1 MRGREWT
8 FKEKK
13 KKLYSVSLISF
24 TFQIFHRVLTII
36 LERKKIQPSGL
47 KLA

>member
-13 KKLYSVSLISF
+13 IALFSFLISF
-24 TFQIFHRVLTII
+24 AFQIFHGVLTII